1 MKTKNLLPAIAFLLM
16 VSAISFRCND
26 RPEKVIIA
34 FYNVEN
40 LFDTINQNGTR
51 DGEFTPESKLEWNTE
66 KYEKKLH
73 DLAKVITAI
82 DPAHLPIVIG
92 LAEVENRMVVEDLAN
107 RTVLGSAGYGVVHYE
122 SPDERGI
129 DVALLYRK
137 NYFEPLFSK
146 TYSLGF
152 SFDPDDKTRDML
164 YVKGVSPLQD
174 TLHLMIDHWPSRSGG
189 AEESAPKRLAA
200 ARSVKMVADSILAV
214 VPDASIIIMGDLN
227 DNPIDPSIVEILK
240 AEKPVGDV
248 SNNRLY
254 NLATEK
260 FEQGEGTL
268 YWRSW
273 DLFDQMIVSGNVLK
287 NDGPYHLQPAEIQIV
302 KEDWMLFER
311 NDGVKVPNRT
321 AGRNAYYGGF
331 SDHLPVYIEFVRNNT
346 TDVL

>member
-1 MKTKNLLPAIAFLLM
+1 MKAKHVIPAMVILLM
-16 VSAISFRCND
+16 LSVFSFRCSD
-26 RPEKVIIA
+26 KPEKIIIA

-40 LFDTINQNGTR
+40 LFDTINQNGVR
-51 DGEFTPESKLEWNTE
+51 DGEFTPVSKLEWNTE

-82 DPAHLPIVIG
+82 DPAHLPMLIG
-92 LAEVENRMVVEDLAN
+92 LAEVENLTVVEDLAN

-129 DVALLYRK
+129 DVALMYRK
-137 NYFEPLFSK
+137 SYFEPLFSK

-152 SFDPDDKTRDML
+152 PFDPDDKTRDML
-164 YVKGVSPLQD
+164 YVKGVSPLKD
-174 TLHLMIDHWPSRSGG
+174 TLHLLIDHWPSRSVG

-200 ARSVKMVADSILAV
+200 ARSVKTVADSILAV
-214 VPDASIIIMGDLN
+214 VPDANIIIMGDLN

-240 AEKPVGDV
+240 AEKPAGNISD
-248 SNNRLY
+248 NRLY
-254 NLATEK
+254 NLATAK

-273 DLFDQMIVSGNVLK
+273 DLFDQIIVSGNVLK
-287 NDGPYHLQPAEIQIV
+287 NGGPYQLSPAEIQIV
-302 KEDWMLFER
+302 KEDWMLYER

-331 SDHLPVYIEFVRNNT
+331 SDHLPVYIEFVRK
-346 TDVL
+346 